1 MARYRILSDDSTSF
15 EISLR
20 DESFVVMELPDSLI
34 SFDRSGRFLGA
45 FLDGINFRRGMDNRF
60 QKRWRLS
67 RENQQQENLS
77 NSEAENL
84 MERIQNI
91 LWKLIRAE
99 DIKNQPNLLKM
110 AEKCTRNDWEIL
122 RDDGLK
128 FLEICGGVPIL
139 PPDQYRALVIRATI
153 GCSYNRCLFCNLY
166 QNISFKT
173 VPMDEFLRHLDEVAE
188 FYGAGISYRKSIFLG
203 DANALILKSEFLKQ
217 RIRAIQNHPI
227 LGKIA
232 RGGIGS
238 FIDVFT
244 EIAELENLHMF
255 GVNRVALG
263 VESGSEDVLQFIN
276 KQGNPKD
283 ALSLIHKLKR
293 AKIAVTPIFLIGIG
307 GEKFREIH
315 REESLRLIEKMPL
328 EKGDIIYLS
337 KFISDGKI
345 SGLAP
350 QTLNA
355 EIERWKKEIDK
366 PNVKTVSYN
375 FQRFIY

>member
-1 MARYRILSDDSTSF
+1 MGANFIFQKAEKWRGNHVAGIQFAQYIYSESTIISDIYGTSSCELVIVDLGFMARYRILSDDSTSF

-128 FLEICGGVPIL
+128 FLEICGGVPI
-139 PPDQYRALVIRATI
+139 
-153 GCSYNRCLFCNLY
+153 
-166 QNISFKT
+166 
-173 VPMDEFLRHLDEVAE
+173 
-188 FYGAGISYRKSIFLG
+188 
-203 DANALILKSEFLKQ
+203 
-217 RIRAIQNHPI
+217 
-227 LGKIA
+227 
-232 RGGIGS
+232 
-238 FIDVFT
+238 
-244 EIAELENLHMF
+244 
-255 GVNRVALG
+255 
-263 VESGSEDVLQFIN
+263 
-276 KQGNPKD
+276 
-283 ALSLIHKLKR
+283 
-293 AKIAVTPIFLIGIG
+293 
-307 GEKFREIH
+307 
-315 REESLRLIEKMPL
+315 
-328 EKGDIIYLS
+328 
-337 KFISDGKI
+337 
-345 SGLAP
+345 
-350 QTLNA
+350 
-355 EIERWKKEIDK
+355 
-366 PNVKTVSYN
+366 
-375 FQRFIY
+375 